1 MVFAAGVIG
10 ACATPSGRSPSAER
24 GLAPPAALGDRAF
37 QQVLTV
43 RFGER
48 ERRLL
53 AAGRVCGNRLVLVL
67 LTPHGLEVLRLDQR
81 AKRVE
86 VERRQALP
94 QGLRPRAVL
103 ADLQLVYWPASA
115 LRAAW
120 SDAWALRSA
129 PEQRE
134 LLHNGERR
142 VQVDYGGEPWQTPV
156 TVEHELLDYRLRVRT
171 VEHARR
177 EARAGPPCTPP
188 GGP

>member
-1 MVFAAGVIG
+1 MAALADGDEAYAVRE
-10 ACATPSGRSPSAER
+10 TRSAE
-24 GLAPPAALGDRAF
+24 AAIG
-37 QQVLTV
+37 QQAV
-43 RFGER
+43 
-48 ERRLL
+48 
-53 AAGRVCGNRLVLVL
+53 
-67 LTPHGLEVLRLDQR
+67 
-81 AKRVE
+81 
-86 VERRQALP
+86 QALP

-188 GGP
+188 DGP